1 MSLLSKSP
9 AKASGYFC
17 GKEVMTMLNKIRDHP
32 MHTVLAIGVVAI
44 GLFLIINDHY
54 FIWPPHYTEW
64 LNDDIVGFLFVIDGL
79 GIGGWVLWETQPAI
93 TNRLLLTTTSFLMS
107 FLTILQLLTSIS
119 TGIYT
124 SWISNAII
132 TAFVLILAR
141 RSDSRDSSDN
151 QSNC

>member
-1 MSLLSKSP
+1 
-9 AKASGYFC
+9 
-17 GKEVMTMLNKIRDHP
+17 MLKKIRDNP
-32 MHTVLAIGVVAI
+32 THTALAIGMIAI
-44 GLFLIINDHY
+44 GLFLIINDKY
-54 FIWPPHYTEW
+54 FVWPPHYSDW

-79 GIGGWVLWETQPAI
+79 CIGGWVLGEAQLAV

-107 FLTILQLLTSIS
+107 FLTMLQFLTSIS
-119 TGIYT
+119 TGIYS

-151 QSNC
+151 PNNY

>member
-1 MSLLSKSP
+1 
-9 AKASGYFC
+9 
-17 GKEVMTMLNKIRDHP
+17 MLNKIRDNPTHAA
-32 MHTVLAIGVVAI
+32 LAIGMVAI

-54 FIWPPHYTEW
+54 FIWPPHYSDW

-79 GIGGWVLWETQPAI
+79 CIGGWVLWKTQLAV

-119 TGIYT
+119 TGIY
-124 SWISNAII
+124 SNWISNAII

-141 RSDSRDSSDN
+141 RSDSRDSSDS

>member
-1 MSLLSKSP
+1 
-9 AKASGYFC
+9 
-17 GKEVMTMLNKIRDHP
+17 
-32 MHTVLAIGVVAI
+32 MHTVLAIGIVAI

-54 FIWPPHYTEW
+54 FIWPPHYADL

-79 GIGGWVLWETQPAI
+79 GIWGWVLWETQLAVI
-93 TNRLLLTTTSFLMS
+93 NRLLLTTTSFLMS

>member
-1 MSLLSKSP
+1 
-9 AKASGYFC
+9 
-17 GKEVMTMLNKIRDHP
+17 MLNKIRDHP
-32 MHTVLAIGVVAI
+32 THAALAIGMVAI

-54 FIWPPHYTEW
+54 FIWPPHYSDW

-79 GIGGWVLWETQPAI
+79 VIGGWETQLAV

-107 FLTILQLLTSIS
+107 FLTMLQFLTSIS
-119 TGIYT
+119 TGIYS

-151 QSNC
+151 